1 MVDSKLPYISVIVT
15 AYNRKEFLLKA
26 IKSVVNQTL
35 DKKYYEII
43 VIKNY
48 RDEIIDDYI
57 KNNHVIGIV
66 SREESL
72 TGKLVEALDIANGY
86 VISFLEDDDLFSEDK
101 LETIYNKF
109 KHNHNLCY
117 YHNAH
122 ININDKYQKFEID
135 VGNSIVFNLSSI
147 SVLKSILNLDNL
159 KKIDSYSADHFMYF
173 SALDSNK
180 KILDGKL
187 QLTYYM
193 VHNSA
198 SHSLTAS
205 NELLDYNENLFS
217 KSINDLTLFKSQFK
231 RRRAAREIF
240 NSMVTLKIAI
250 NVIRKLHNQNVT
262 YIIPLTDIIKWLFIF
277 SYYDSKKDYFFKYF
291 KLLELYVFSDKTI
304 RKIEYSFH

>member
-1 MVDSKLPYISVIVT
+1 MVDSKLPYISVIIT

-57 KNNHVIGIV
+57 KNNNVIGIV

-72 TGKLVEALDIANGY
+72 TGKLVEALYIANGH

-109 KHNHNLCY
+109 KNNHNLCY

-135 VGNSIVFNLSSI
+135 VGNSIVF
-147 SVLKSILNLDNL
+147 
-159 KKIDSYSADHFMYF
+159 
-173 SALDSNK
+173 
-180 KILDGKL
+180 
-187 QLTYYM
+187 TYR
-193 VHNSA
+193 
-198 SHSLTAS
+198 
-205 NELLDYNENLFS
+205 FP
-217 KSINDLTLFKSQFK
+217 
-231 RRRAAREIF
+231 IF
-240 NSMVTLKIAI
+240 NNYVRPCHI
-250 NVIRKLHNQNVT
+250 
-262 YIIPLTDIIKWLFIF
+262 
-277 SYYDSKKDYFFKYF
+277 YFM
-291 KLLELYVFSDKTI
+291 I
-304 RKIEYSFH
+304 